1 LIRIP
6 TFDVD
11 IVEGD
16 EEISLVEYG
25 IPGKVIHTPGYSLG
39 SVRVLLEN
47 GEAFV
52 GDLAM
57 NMVPLRLKPGLP
69 IFGDSLSIVKNSILH
84 GCKDSLSNACKP
96 FREEILYKSLEQS
109 IFFFLCLQDI
119 ISICLIENSNISPV
133 SR

>member
-1 LIRIP
+1 
-6 TFDVD
+6 VD
-11 IVEGD
+11 IVAGD

-39 SVRVLLEN
+39 SVSVLLEN

-69 IFGDSLSIVKNSILH
+69 IFGDSLSIVKNSIVN
-84 GCKDSLSNACKP
+84 GCKDSLSNAWQTFLGGDLIQIVGTKY
-96 FREEILYKSLEQS
+96 ILLSLPPGYH
-109 IFFFLCLQDI
+109 INLLDRKF
-119 ISICLIENSNISPV
+119 
-133 SR
+133 